1 MSVFLGD
8 ELTEILKA
16 IESQSGYSKKEKV
29 EMELGVDVLP
39 HFPKDTTD
47 RNRTS
52 PFAFTGNKF
61 EFRMLGSTFS
71 IAGPN
76 IVLNTIVAEEL
87 RGFADIL
94 ENASDF
100 KAEFNQ
106 LIVKTIKEHKRII
119 FNGNNYTE
127 EWVEEAEKR
136 GLLNLKTTPEALPL
150 FVSEKNIRLFTS
162 HGIFTETEMRSRLEI
177 LLENYVK
184 TITIEALTMA
194 EMVKKDILPSVL
206 AYTRELSDT
215 ALSKKALSED
225 ISVDTELDIV
235 RRLSALAA
243 CMRADTE
250 KLESAIVES
259 KNFTDAS
266 EQAKFCRETIF
277 VAMQQ
282 LRAVVD
288 EAECLVSEEYWPFP
302 TYGELL
308 YNV

>member
-1 MSVFLGD
+1 
-8 ELTEILKA
+8 
-16 IESQSGYSKKEKV
+16 
-29 EMELGVDVLP
+29 
-39 HFPKDTTD
+39 
-47 RNRTS
+47 
-52 PFAFTGNKF
+52 
-61 EFRMLGSTFS
+61 MLGSTFS

-119 FNGNNYTE
+119 FNGNNYTD